1 MRFLKIEAKDW
12 SLIWIYDME
21 SLYYRL
27 KFKKYYSKLKR
38 INSDTY
44 RFIS

>member
-12 SLIWIYDME
+12 SLICVLDMD
-21 SLYYRL
+21 SMYNRL
-27 KFKKYYSKLKR
+27 RFKKAYTSLKR

-44 RFIS
+44 RFIN